1 MGSLNRIIK
10 SGEKKL
16 AENENIAVMS
26 KNTQRLLDL
35 VNQLLDFRKI
45 ESSTFLMSFVKLDIK
60 QLLEETYSR
69 FTPIA
74 QTRCIDFHFSMP
86 DEGCEIIADKEA
98 LIKILSNMLNN
109 AIKFCDHIV
118 EVSLVS
124 IQKEDNS
131 IVRIRV
137 NNDGERI
144 PKDVTTDIFKPFFQ
158 YFGEDARVPAKG
170 SGLGLPLAKSLA
182 EMHNGAF
189 YLDNSITEM
198 NSFVLDLPLEQH
210 DVAEPG
216 HSPFYKE
223 TSSVE
228 GNKDYMHKSMY
239 NVLVVDDE
247 VELRQFVC
255 EELTPQYNVL
265 VADNGKQA
273 LEILESHVV
282 SLIISDLM
290 MPVMDGIELC
300 KSVKTNIK
308 YCHIPIIVLTAKVSL
323 QAHIDVLES
332 KADAYIEKPFST
344 EHLLAQVS
352 NLLANRELI
361 RSTFVRSPHAHLIS
375 VASNSIDEK
384 FIGKLNDYVM
394 NNLSD
399 SCLSVESLAEYMNM
413 SVSTLYRKVKAIT
426 SLAPNDFIRLC
437 RLKKAAEMLAK
448 GDLRINE
455 VAESLGFSTTSYFTS
470 CFMKQFGITPSEFIK
485 LNKNK

>member
-1 MGSLNRIIK
+1 MCWL
-10 SGEKKL
+10 
-16 AENENIAVMS
+16 
-26 KNTQRLLDL
+26 
-35 VNQLLDFRKI
+35 
-45 ESSTFLMSFVKLDIK
+45 
-60 QLLEETYSR
+60 
-69 FTPIA
+69 PI
-74 QTRCIDFHFSMP
+74 M
-86 DEGCEIIADKEA
+86 
-98 LIKILSNMLNN
+98 
-109 AIKFCDHIV
+109 
-118 EVSLVS
+118 
-124 IQKEDNS
+124 
-131 IVRIRV
+131 
-137 NNDGERI
+137 
-144 PKDVTTDIFKPFFQ
+144 
-158 YFGEDARVPAKG
+158 
-170 SGLGLPLAKSLA
+170 
-182 EMHNGAF
+182 
-189 YLDNSITEM
+189 
-198 NSFVLDLPLEQH
+198 
-210 DVAEPG
+210 
-216 HSPFYKE
+216 
-223 TSSVE
+223 
-228 GNKDYMHKSMY
+228 GNKHWKYWK
-239 NVLVVDDE
+239 
-247 VELRQFVC
+247 
-255 EELTPQYNVL
+255 
-265 VADNGKQA
+265 
-273 LEILESHVV
+273 

-384 FIGKLNDYVM
+384 FIGKMNDYVM

>member
-1 MGSLNRIIK
+1 
-10 SGEKKL
+10 
-16 AENENIAVMS
+16 
-26 KNTQRLLDL
+26 
-35 VNQLLDFRKI
+35 
-45 ESSTFLMSFVKLDIK
+45 
-60 QLLEETYSR
+60 
-69 FTPIA
+69 
-74 QTRCIDFHFSMP
+74 
-86 DEGCEIIADKEA
+86 
-98 LIKILSNMLNN
+98 
-109 AIKFCDHIV
+109 
-118 EVSLVS
+118 
-124 IQKEDNS
+124 
-131 IVRIRV
+131 
-137 NNDGERI
+137 
-144 PKDVTTDIFKPFFQ
+144 
-158 YFGEDARVPAKG
+158 
-170 SGLGLPLAKSLA
+170 
-182 EMHNGAF
+182 
-189 YLDNSITEM
+189 
-198 NSFVLDLPLEQH
+198 
-210 DVAEPG
+210 
-216 HSPFYKE
+216 
-223 TSSVE
+223 
-228 GNKDYMHKSMY
+228 
-239 NVLVVDDE
+239 
-247 VELRQFVC
+247 
-255 EELTPQYNVL
+255 
-265 VADNGKQA
+265 
-273 LEILESHVV
+273 
-282 SLIISDLM
+282 

-384 FIGKLNDYVM
+384 FIGK
-394 NNLSD
+394 
-399 SCLSVESLAEYMNM
+399 MNM